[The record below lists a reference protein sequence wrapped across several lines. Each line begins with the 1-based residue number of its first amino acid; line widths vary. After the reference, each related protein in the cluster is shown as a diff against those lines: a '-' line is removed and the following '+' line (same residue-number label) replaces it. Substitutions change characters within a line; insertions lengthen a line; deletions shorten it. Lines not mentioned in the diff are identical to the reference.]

1 MLLSTILLYLLK
13 EKEQKNIAF
22 HIYIYFFYLV

>member
-13 EKEQKNIAF
+13 EKEQKNNAF
-22 HIYIYFFYLV
+22 HIYIYIVFI